1 MSTTEIALMNG
12 EPFTQEELQVFE
24 NQYLAV
30 FQNLAE
36 VTKQKKALEDQEK
49 KVKAELEKLMDEY
62 EIKSLD
68 NQFIKITRVAANPG
82 KQTID
87 IDKLLEKEPKLHAEL
102 LADYPKT
109 TGAKKAY
116 VTFKVK

>member
-1 MSTTEIALMNG
+1 MTTEIVVMNG
-12 EPFTQEELQVFE
+12 EPFTTEELQVFE

-49 KVKAELEKLMDEY
+49 KVKEQLEKAMDEY
-62 EIKSLD
+62 GIKSLD
-68 NQFIKITRVAANPG
+68 NQFIKIIRVAG
-82 KQTID
+82 SSSTTID
-87 IDKLLEKEPKLHAEL
+87 LKKLEEQEPDLFKEL

-109 TGAKKAY
+109 NTRKAS
-116 VTFKVK
+116 VRFDVK

>member
-1 MSTTEIALMNG
+1 MSTEIALLNG
-12 EPFTQEELQVFE
+12 EPFTTEELQVFE
-24 NQYLAV
+24 NQYLAI

-49 KVKAELEKLMDEY
+49 KAKSQLEKLMDEY
-62 EIKSLD
+62 GIKSLD
-68 NQFIKITRVAANPG
+68 NQFIKIIRVAANPG

-87 IDKLLEKEPKLHAEL
+87 LEKLLKEEPELHAEL

-109 TGAKKAY
+109 TGARKAY
-116 VTFKVK
+116 VKFDVK

>member
-1 MSTTEIALMNG
+1 MSTEIALLNG
-12 EPFTQEELQVFE
+12 EPFTTEEVQVFE

-49 KVKAELEKLMDEY
+49 KVKSELEKLMDEY
-62 EIKSLD
+62 GIKSLD
-68 NQFIKITRVAANPG
+68 NQFIKIIRVAG
-82 KQTID
+82 SSSTTID
-87 IDKLLEKEPKLHAEL
+87 LKKLEEQEPDLFKEL

-109 TGAKKAY
+109 TTRKASIR
-116 VTFKVK
+116 FDVK

>member
-1 MSTTEIALMNG
+1 MSTEIALMNG
-12 EPFTQEELQVFE
+12 EPFTQEELQVFDD
-24 NQYLAV
+24 QYLAV

-49 KVKAELEKLMDEY
+49 KVKEELERLMDEY
-62 EIKSLD
+62 EIKSIE
-68 NQFIKITRVAANPG
+68 NQFIKISRVPANPG

-87 IDKLLEKEPKLHAEL
+87 IDKLLKEEPELHAEL

-109 TGAKKAY
+109 SGAKKAY
-116 VTFKVK
+116 VMFKVK

>member
-1 MSTTEIALMNG
+1 MSTEIALMNG

-36 VTKQKKALEDQEK
+36 VTKQKKVLEDQEK
-49 KVKAELEKLMDEY
+49 KVKSQLEKLMDEY
-62 EIKSLD
+62 GIKSLD

-87 IDKLLEKEPKLHAEL
+87 IDKLLEVEPELHAEL

-116 VTFKVK
+116 VKFNVK

>member
-1 MSTTEIALMNG
+1 MSTEIALMNG
-12 EPFTQEELQVFE
+12 EPFTKEELQVFE
-24 NQYLAV
+24 SQHLAV

-36 VTKQKKALEDQEK
+36 VTKQKKALEDEEK
-49 KVKAELEKLMDEY
+49 KVKAQLEKLMDEY

-68 NQFIKITRVAANPG
+68 NQFIKIIRIAANPG

-87 IDKLLEKEPKLHAEL
+87 LEKLLKEEPELHAEL

-109 TGAKKAY
+109 TGAKKAF
-116 VTFKVK
+116 VRFDVK

>member
-1 MSTTEIALMNG
+1 MSTEIALLNG
-12 EPFTQEELQVFE
+12 EPFTTEELQVFE

-36 VTKQKKALEDQEK
+36 VTKQKKKLEDQEK
-49 KVKAELEKLMDEY
+49 KVKSQLEKLMDEHG
-62 EIKSLD
+62 IKSLD

-82 KQTID
+82 KLTID
-87 IDKLLEKEPKLHAEL
+87 LDKLLEEEPELHAEL

-116 VTFKVK
+116 VKFNVK

>member
-1 MSTTEIALMNG
+1 MSTEIALLNG
-12 EPFTQEELQVFE
+12 DPFTTEELQVFE

-49 KVKAELEKLMDEY
+49 KVKEQLEKLMDEY
-62 EIKSLD
+62 GIKSLD
-68 NQFIKITRVAANPG
+68 NQFIKIIRVAG
-82 KQTID
+82 SSSTTID
-87 IDKLLEKEPKLHAEL
+87 LKKLEEQEPDLFKDL

-109 TGAKKAY
+109 TTRKAS
-116 VTFKVK
+116 VRFDVK

>member
-1 MSTTEIALMNG
+1 MSTEIALLNG
-12 EPFTQEELQVFE
+12 EPFTKEELQVFE
-24 NQYLAV
+24 NQHLAV

-36 VTKQKKALEDQEK
+36 LTKQKKELEDQEK
-49 KVKAELEKLMDEY
+49 KVKSQLEKLMDEY
-62 EIKSLD
+62 GIKSLD
-68 NQFIKITRVAANPG
+68 NQFIKITRVAENPG

-87 IDKLLEKEPKLHAEL
+87 VDKLLKEEPELHAEL

-116 VTFKVK
+116 ITFKVK

>member
-1 MSTTEIALMNG
+1 MSTEIALLNG

-36 VTKQKKALEDQEK
+36 VTKRKKALEDQGKEAK
-49 KVKAELEKLMDEY
+49 SQLEKLMDEY
-62 EIKSLD
+62 GIKSID
-68 NQFIKITRVAANPG
+68 NQFIKVTRVDANPG

-87 IDKLLEKEPKLHAEL
+87 FEKLSKEEPELHAEL

>member
-1 MSTTEIALMNG
+1 MSTEIALLNG
-12 EPFTQEELQVFE
+12 SPFTQEELQVFE

-49 KVKAELEKLMDEY
+49 KVKSQLEKLMDEY
-62 EIKSLD
+62 GIKSLD

-87 IDKLLEKEPKLHAEL
+87 LDKLLKKEPDLHAEL

-109 TGAKKAY
+109 TGAKAGY

>member
-1 MSTTEIALMNG
+1 MSTEIALMNG

-24 NQYLAV
+24 NQYLTI

-36 VTKQKKALEDQEK
+36 VTKQKKVLEDQEK
-49 KVKAELEKLMDEY
+49 KVKGQLEKLMDEY
-62 EIKSLD
+62 GIKSLT
-68 NQFIKITRVAANPG
+68 NQFLKITRVDANPG

-87 IDKLLEKEPKLHAEL
+87 IDKMQKEEPELYAEL
-102 LADYPKT
+102 LGDYPKT

-116 VTFKVK
+116 VRFDVK

>member
-1 MSTTEIALMNG
+1 MPTEIALLNG
-12 EPFTQEELQVFE
+12 EPFTTEELQVFE

-30 FQNLAE
+30 FQNLAG
-36 VTKQKKALEDQEK
+36 VTKQKKVLEDQEK
-49 KVKAELEKLMDEY
+49 NFKAELEKLMDEY
-62 EIKSLD
+62 KIKSLD
-68 NQFIKITRVAANPG
+68 NQFIKITRVDENPG

-87 IDKLLEKEPKLHAEL
+87 LDKLLEKEPELHAEL

-116 VTFKVK
+116 ITFKVK

>member
-1 MSTTEIALMNG
+1 MTTEIALLNG
-12 EPFTQEELQVFE
+12 EPFTTEELQVFE
-24 NQYLAV
+24 NQYLAI

-36 VTKQKKALEDQEK
+36 VTKQKKKLEDQEK
-49 KVKAELEKLMDEY
+49 KAKSQLEKLMDEY
-62 EIKSLD
+62 GIDSID

-87 IDKLLEKEPKLHAEL
+87 IDKLLEKEPELHAEL

-116 VTFKVK
+116 VKFNVK

>member
-1 MSTTEIALMNG
+1 MSTEIALLNG
-12 EPFTQEELQVFE
+12 EPFTTEEVQVFE

-49 KVKAELEKLMDEY
+49 KVKSQLEKLMDEY
-62 EIKSLD
+62 GIKSLE
-68 NQFIKITRVAANPG
+68 NQFIKIIRVAG
-82 KQTID
+82 SSSTSID
-87 IDKLLEKEPKLHAEL
+87 LKKLEEQEPDLFKEL

-109 TGAKKAY
+109 TTRKAY
-116 VTFKVK
+116 VKFDVK